1 MDVER
6 WVRFMDKRVN
16 VLLFLIILTS
26 ILAACQPD
34 TATDSYEMTT
44 VTINNSTHMSYA
56 PIYIAEAEGYFEE
69 FGIQLDKVTFNQTVE
84 GIPLLLSGQ
93 LDVYAGANNPGLINI
108 FREEPSVKAVAQRG
122 AVLSGSCT
130 YLGVL
135 VRKDLYDSGEV
146 TKIEDLKGL
155 KVVVTETGTTGYAFS
170 QIIGEVGLTFADVET
185 HTMPPSAYVDAFRNK
200 TVDAIV
206 TPELNL
212 TRLLLDGNAV
222 LLGKAEDTV
231 SPFLTSVLAFGKRLI
246 VDDPDLG
253 IRFMAAYIKGVEKY
267 NEGATEENLAII
279 NQVSGDEI
287 EILKQACWIPIPLD
301 PKIDFEGVEGFQ
313 HWLYDEG
320 HIDALITEEQFWDP
334 SYIEEAHKLL
344 GD

>member
-1 MDVER
+1 
-6 WVRFMDKRVN
+6 
-16 VLLFLIILTS
+16 
-26 ILAACQPD
+26 LAACQPD
-34 TATDSYEMTT
+34 ASPDSYELTT

-69 FGIQLDKVTFNQTVE
+69 FGIQLEKVTFNQTVE

-135 VRKDLYDSGEV
+135 VRKDLYDSGAV
-146 TKIEDLKGL
+146 SSLEDLKGL

-170 QIIGEVGLTFADVET
+170 QMIGQVGLTFADVET
-185 HTMPPSAYVDAFRNK
+185 HTMPPSGYVDAFRNQ

-222 LLGKAEDTV
+222 LFGKAEDVV

-246 VDDPDLG
+246 VDDPDIG
-253 IRFMAAYIKGVEKY
+253 VRFMAAYLKGVEKY
-267 NEGATEENLAII
+267 NEGATEENLEII
-279 NQVSGDEI
+279 NQVSGDDI
-287 EILKQACWIPIPLD
+287 EILKTACWIPIPLN
-301 PKIDFEGVEGFQ
+301 PEIDFEGVEGFQ
-313 HWLYDEG
+313 KWLYDEG

-334 SYIEEAHKLL
+334 SFIEEAHKLF